1 MLAKLRMRLEVDKPE
16 FGYYQSSNMQG
27 VLMEQLGSDYA
38 EVLHEQ
44 GLKPYSQ
51 HILSGETCE
60 WVVNT
65 YTSEAYQKI
74 MLPLL
79 EEKFKQ
85 ITLEKGGV
93 HIQICSKELKTA
105 SRQELLD
112 EFYSEQY
119 SRYLNL
125 EFITP
130 TAFKSNGKY
139 VIMPDTRYIYQS
151 LMNKYSAASS
161 DMEMYDEETLEQLV
175 NNSSIV
181 QYRLRSTSF
190 PMEGIR
196 IPSFKGEISI
206 KITGTGIMAKY
217 ARLLAR
223 FGEYSGIGIKTAIG
237 MGALRIKGIPIADT
251 VTGRERRQAE

>member
-1 MLAKLRMRLEVDKPE
+1 MRLEVDRPE

-27 VLMEQLGSDYA
+27 VLMEQLDGGYA
-38 EVLHEQ
+38 QRLHEQ

-51 HILSGETCE
+51 CILSGEFPE
-60 WVVNT
+60 WIVNT

-79 EEKFKQ
+79 AEGFRH
-85 ITLEKGGV
+85 ITLEKSG
-93 HIQICSKELKTA
+93 INISICAKELKTV

-130 TAFKSNGKY
+130 TSFKSGGKY
-139 VIMPDTRYIYQS
+139 VIMPDMRYIYQS
-151 LMNKYSAASS
+151 LMNKYSASS
-161 DMEMYDEETLEQLV
+161 ADMEMYDEETLEQLV
-175 NNSSIV
+175 NCSSIV
-181 QYRLRSTSF
+181 QYKLRSASF

-196 IPSFKGEISI
+196 IPSFKGEIGI
-206 KITGTGIMAKY
+206 KIAGTGTMAKY

-237 MGALRIKGIPIADT
+237 MGALRIKRPMQERAKEGT
-251 VTGRERRQAE
+251 EGRRTE